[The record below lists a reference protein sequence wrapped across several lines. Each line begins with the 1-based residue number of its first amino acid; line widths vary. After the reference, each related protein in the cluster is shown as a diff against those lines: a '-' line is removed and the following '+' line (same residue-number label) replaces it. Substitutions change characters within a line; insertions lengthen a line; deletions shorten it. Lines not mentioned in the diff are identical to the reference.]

1 MPSHAAAFCCAEG
14 PDASPRRPAPD
25 RPGREGD
32 RPDRRAVPARPSRL
46 EARDC
51 PPASPGESSR
61 ADVREEGLERV
72 TSALFGSPRRL
83 RHGPGPTRGGCR
95 LIALAV
101 PRIGARGPGFAL

>member
-14 PDASPRRPAPD
+14 PDASPRPARPRTD
-25 RPGREGD
+25 RVGEGIA
-32 RPDRRAVPARPSRL
+32 RIRRAVPARPSRL
-46 EARDC
+46 EGRDC

-83 RHGPGPTRGGCR
+83 RHRTRADRGRMPTH
-95 LIALAV
+95 
-101 PRIGARGPGFAL
+101 GA